1 MNVMGRKA
9 SGQERTDTIE
19 KRQKNGSVYVY
30 RRISA
35 YDSEKGYYVTKEQKL
50 IGKKLPGSDEIVP
63 TRPKAP
69 NGTKKSGNS
78 TAKNNGSL
86 SATRVRV
93 GTSAIVEHIGKSSG
107 IDEDVYNSCD
117 EATARKIISVARY
130 YLQSDGEATSH
141 IDKWQLTHKMEPY
154 GYPISEDTAH
164 NLFVKIGT
172 DEAISQSIF
181 FNRASRLN
189 DAKVIAY
196 DASTVSTYGHSHT
209 RARYGYNKESDG
221 LETDKLFTFY
231 SITSRQPVC
240 YMTVPGNIPDVIA
253 VENATKQLTVLGM
266 EGSEVIT
273 DCGFYSEDN
282 LSLLLQASYDFITR
296 AQTDIKWIR
305 PEIDKMLGKLEDT
318 GNMSVDE
325 AGTYGVTVCLTHE
338 FEKTRKYGSNEKG
351 LKAGDKESFA
361 RRIYLH
367 IYCNDINRIKKN
379 RALDDELSK
388 LRSEYL
394 SGQREFKPAAQK
406 MIDRFL
412 SIKTK
417 RNGNVEISFNT
428 REIRKAKKYNGI
440 FVLVSNKEK
449 DTFEALRKFR
459 KREWIEDFFEEYKQR
474 IGGKKFRVWDD
485 ITLDGKK
492 LVQFV
497 ALCYYEH
504 FTKEIN
510 ELKASL
516 GVKNGDPKHDLKTN
530 LDKEKA
536 LKRWLDNTSVQEIFD
551 WFDAVEKVDVT
562 TPYASKTWTT
572 EVIERDKLFMEKLG
586 VVL

>member
-1 MNVMGRKA
+1 
-9 SGQERTDTIE
+9 
-19 KRQKNGSVYVY
+19 
-30 RRISA
+30 
-35 YDSEKGYYVTKEQKL
+35 
-50 IGKKLPGSDEIVP
+50 
-63 TRPKAP
+63 
-69 NGTKKSGNS
+69 
-78 TAKNNGSL
+78 
-86 SATRVRV
+86 
-93 GTSAIVEHIGKSSG
+93 
-107 IDEDVYNSCD
+107 
-117 EATARKIISVARY
+117 
-130 YLQSDGEATSH
+130 
-141 IDKWQLTHKMEPY
+141 
-154 GYPISEDTAH
+154 
-164 NLFVKIGT
+164 
-172 DEAISQSIF
+172 
-181 FNRASRLN
+181 
-189 DAKVIAY
+189 
-196 DASTVSTYGHSHT
+196 
-209 RARYGYNKESDG
+209 
-221 LETDKLFTFY
+221 
-231 SITSRQPVC
+231 
-240 YMTVPGNIPDVIA
+240 
-253 VENATKQLTVLGM
+253 
-266 EGSEVIT
+266 
-273 DCGFYSEDN
+273 
-282 LSLLLQASYDFITR
+282 
-296 AQTDIKWIR
+296 
-305 PEIDKMLGKLEDT
+305 MLGKLEDT